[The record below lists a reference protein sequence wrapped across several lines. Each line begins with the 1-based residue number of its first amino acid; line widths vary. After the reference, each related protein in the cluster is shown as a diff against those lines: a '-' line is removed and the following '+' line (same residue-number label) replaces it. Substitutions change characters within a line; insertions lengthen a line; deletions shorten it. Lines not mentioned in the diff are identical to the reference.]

1 MADLPECKSGETSGC
16 AFGEISPVLG
26 EISPVLGETLLGSC
40 GETSG

>member
-26 EISPVLGETLLGSC
+26 ETLLGGC